1 MLTVKYRNAFKK
13 DIKRTKKRGK
23 DLRKLKCITEM
34 IISNKPLPHEC
45 QNHLLMGNYSKH
57 HECHI
62 EPDWLLIYKIEA
74 TTVIFERTGSHSDLF
89 K

>member
-1 MLTVKYRNAFKK
+1 LLNVNYRNVFRK
-13 DIKRTKKRGK
+13 DVKRAKRRGK
-23 DLRKLKCITEM
+23 DLRKLKHVTEI
-34 IISNKPLPHEC
+34 IISNKLLPREC
-45 QNHLLMGNYSKH
+45 QNHLLIGNYSKH
-57 HECHI
+57 YKCHI

>member
-13 DIKRTKKRGK
+13 DVKCAKRRRK
-23 DLRKLKCITEM
+23 DLRKLKRITEI
-34 IISNKPLPHEC
+34 IISNKPLPQEC
-45 QNHLLMGNYSKH
+45 QNHLLVGNYSKH
-57 HECHI
+57 YECHI
-62 EPDWLLIYKIEA
+62 EPDWLLIYKVEA